1 MAVLL
6 AEDEELI
13 AEFIRKALEREG
25 LGVECVT
32 AGDAAVSAAAARP
45 YELLILDVMLPR
57 MDGLQACR
65 EIRASDPIT
74 PILMLTAR
82 AELEDKVLGLDAGA
96 DDYVTKPFALEELTA
111 RVRSLLRRSRLVS
124 RPPDTHLGLTL
135 DPNRHEV
142 RCGDGGVALTAT
154 EFRLLEHLLRH
165 PGRICARR
173 ELLLAVWGY
182 AFDPGTNIVD
192 VFIRRVRRKLEHV
205 GAAAILHTVRG
216 AGYRL
221 GD

>member
-1 MAVLL
+1 MAVLV

-13 AEFIRKALEREG
+13 AEFVRKALEREG
-25 LGVECVT
+25 LAVDCVA

-45 YELLILDVMLPR
+45 YELLILDVMLPT

-65 EIRASDPIT
+65 EIRERDPIT

-96 DDYVTKPFALEELTA
+96 DDYVTKPFAVDELLA
-111 RVRSLLRRSRLVS
+111 RVRSLLRRSRLTS
-124 RPPDTHLGLTL
+124 RPIHASLGLTL
-135 DPNRHEV
+135 DPDRHEV
-142 RCGDGGVALTAT
+142 SGGDTRVALTDT
-154 EFRLLEHLLRH
+154 EYRLLEHLLHH
-165 PGRICARR
+165 PGRVCARR

-182 AFDPGTNIVD
+182 DFDPGTNIVD
-192 VFIRRVRRKLEHV
+192 VFVRRVRRKLERLD
-205 GAAAILHTVRG
+205 AAALLHTVRG